1 MKGSPE
7 EGVGG
12 VVLSLSLRLSLLSLS
27 LRLSLSLSL
36 TWRKKML
43 EGWSGITTFFPM
55 ASASAV
61 AVPHGM
67 VAMHVVL
74 LAHAAS

>member
-1 MKGSPE
+1 MRVGVKGSAE

-61 AVPHGM
+61 AVHRTSL
-67 VAMHVVL
+67 VL
-74 LAHAAS
+74 GLTKTR